1 METFKLSDTK
11 KKIITFLS
19 SGQFVSGEWLGNEL
33 GISRAAIAKHMK
45 SITALGL
52 DVFSVTGKGYRLAE
66 PLQMLSTE
74 RIATTY
80 PRLNDIHVF
89 SVIDSTNQFIMDLLR
104 SENELAD
111 GTSVLAECQTQ
122 GRGRRGREWISP
134 FGSHLYLSRYYKS
147 YEGLSAASGLS
158 LAIGIAIAR
167 TVKKMTGADAKLK
180 WPNDVLVDDK
190 KISGV
195 LVEAEGQ
202 SDGVCHL
209 VVGIGLNVL
218 MPESSAS
225 KISQPWTDL
234 NTISSEGIDRN
245 ELAGLL
251 LAELDD
257 VMNEYRLH
265 KLSNLLKEWNIKN
278 AYKNQVVSVT
288 TGNNT
293 KSGRCLGIDEN
304 GALILSHVETNIQ
317 FKIYGGEVSLRRQLS
332 E

>member
-1 METFKLSDTK
+1 MESFKLSDTK
-11 KKIITFLS
+11 KKIITLLS
-19 SGQFVSGEWLGNEL
+19 SGQFVSGEWLGSEL
-33 GISRAAIAKHMK
+33 GISRAAVAKHMK
-45 SITALGL
+45 SITDLGL

-66 PLQMLSTE
+66 PLQMLNTD
-74 RIATTY
+74 RITKFYKGTK
-80 PRLNDIHVF
+80 NIHVS
-89 SVIDSTNQFIMDLLR
+89 SVIDSTNQFIMELLR
-104 SENELAD
+104 SDHDLID

-147 YEGLSAASGLS
+147 YEGLSAVSGLS
-158 LAIGIAIAR
+158 LAIGIAIVR
-167 TVKKMTGADAKLK
+167 TVQQLTGVEAKLK
-180 WPNDVLVDDK
+180 WPNDVLVNDK
-190 KISGV
+190 KLSGV

-225 KISQPWTDL
+225 KIGQPWTDL
-234 NTISSEGIDRN
+234 NSISVDEIDRN
-245 ELAGLL
+245 ELAGKLL
-251 LAELDD
+251 GELDA
-257 VMNEYRLH
+257 VMAEYREN
-265 KLSNLLKEWNIKN
+265 KLTNLLKEWNSKN
-278 AYKNQVVSVT
+278 AFKNQLVTVT

-293 KSGRCLGIDEN
+293 KTGRCVGIDEN
-304 GALILSHVETNIQ
+304 GALILSHVETNAQ